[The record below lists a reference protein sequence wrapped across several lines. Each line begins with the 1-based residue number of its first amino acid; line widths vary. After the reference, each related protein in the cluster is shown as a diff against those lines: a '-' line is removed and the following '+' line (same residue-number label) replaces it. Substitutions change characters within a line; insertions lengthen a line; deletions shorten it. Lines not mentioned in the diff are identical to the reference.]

1 MRRSNVPVPE
11 PHVAALL
18 GAATV
23 HWLLPLRLPI
33 DRAMARGIGLPM
45 LAGGAGLGAW
55 AVASAGE
62 VSVEHETG
70 LVTSGAYAVSRN
82 PMYVGWSAA
91 VLGLALAARS
101 AWLLAGLALAVRA
114 LDGEIRTEESRLL
127 ERFGSDYEA
136 YRGRVPRYLNP
147 PSIAS

>member
-1 MRRSNVPVPE
+1 MRWSNVPVPE

-18 GAATV
+18 GAAAV

-33 DRAMARGIGLPM
+33 DRATACAIGLPM
-45 LAGGAGLGAW
+45 LVGGASLGAW

-62 VSVEHETG
+62 VDVERETG

-91 VLGLALAARS
+91 VLGLALATRS
-101 AWLLAGLALAVRA
+101 AWLLAGWALAVRA
-114 LDGEIRTEESRLL
+114 LDGEIRTEESRLV
-127 ERFGSDYEA
+127 ERFGSDYKA
-136 YRGRVPRYLNP
+136 YRRRVPRYLNP

>member
-1 MRRSNVPVPE
+1 MRWSNVPVPE

-18 GAATV
+18 GAAAV

-33 DRAMARGIGLPM
+33 DRATARAIGLPM
-45 LAGGAGLGAW
+45 LVGGAGLGAW

-62 VSVEHETG
+62 VSVERETG

-91 VLGLALAARS
+91 VLGLALATRS

-114 LDGEIRTEESRLL
+114 LDGQIRTEESRLL